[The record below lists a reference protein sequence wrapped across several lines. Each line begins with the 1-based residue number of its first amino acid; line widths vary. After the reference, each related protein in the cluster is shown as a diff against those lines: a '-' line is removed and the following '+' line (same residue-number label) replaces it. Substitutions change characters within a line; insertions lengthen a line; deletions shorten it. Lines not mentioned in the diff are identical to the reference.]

1 MSIKRTTTKRVTKT
15 SSLKPKKKS
24 MATKRAAKKVT
35 KSSSLKPKTKQM
47 SRTKTVARKTTT
59 KRVARK
65 TTTNKV
71 KDFTVGFTNEIY
83 KPILV
88 GKTFALMTTD
98 NQPVTKVAG
107 ITRNRIKQA
116 NDENK
121 AIRGYVGKTG
131 KVTYKLVEMDEFKK
145 VANIIEENACDSVSE
160 AFETH
165 EHLKEFIH
173 EKGKDL
179 KPTGLFIEE
188 LKWKYL
194 LRSAVRGKNIMM
206 TGPTGCGKTLAAQSL
221 VRSLKRPDFYFNL
234 GATQDPRA
242 TLIGNTHFNKE
253 SGTFFSE
260 SAFVKAIKTPNAI
273 ILLDEISR
281 SHPEA
286 WNILMTVLDSG
297 QRYLRL
303 DEAEGSPIV
312 KVANGVTFI
321 ATANIGNEY
330 TSTRIMD
337 RAIMDRFVQI
347 EMDLLDKQS
356 EYELLKFKFPEA
368 DDYSLNALAEI
379 ADTTRQLIKSDAS
392 KISTIVSTRVNVEA
406 AGLIYD
412 GFSLMEA
419 AEIAILP
426 YFSNDGGLDSERVFM
441 KQVVQKYI
449 KTTEEAENKLFTDV
463 DDNAGDDSNTII
475 W

>member
-1 MSIKRTTTKRVTKT
+1 MSRVKTTK
-15 SSLKPKKKS
+15 
-24 MATKRAAKKVT
+24 
-35 KSSSLKPKTKQM
+35 
-47 SRTKTVARKTTT
+47 KTVD
-59 KRVARK
+59 
-65 TTTNKV
+65 TN
-71 KDFTVGFTNEIY
+71 VGFTSECY
-83 KPILV
+83 KTIQV
-88 GKTFALMTTD
+88 GRTFALMTTNND
-98 NQPVTKVAG
+98 VVTKVAG
-107 ITRNRIKQA
+107 ISKAKIKQA
-116 NDENK
+116 NDEGK
-121 AIRGYVGKTG
+121 ALRGYVSKSGG
-131 KVTYKLVEMDEFKK
+131 LTYKLVEMDEFKTLAS
-145 VANIIEENACDSVSE
+145 VIEDTACDSVSE

-173 EKGKDL
+173 SKGEEL
-179 KPTGLFIEE
+179 KPKGLFMDA

-194 LRSAVRGKNIMM
+194 IRSAVRGKNIMM
-206 TGPTGCGKTLAAQSL
+206 TGPTGCGKTLASQSL
-221 VRSLKRPDFYFNL
+221 VKSLNRPDFYFNL

-242 TLIGNTHFNKE
+242 TLIGNTHFNKDN
-253 SGTFFSE
+253 GTFFTE
-260 SAFVKAIKTPNAI
+260 SAFVKAISTPNAI
-273 ILLDEISR
+273 ILLDELSR
-281 SHPEA
+281 AHPEA
-286 WNILMTVLDSG
+286 WNILMTVLDAG

-337 RAIMDRFVQI
+337 RAIMDRFVTI

-356 EYELLKFKFPEA
+356 EYELLKFKFPDA
-368 DDYSLNALAEI
+368 DDYSLSALAEI
-379 ADTTRQLIKSDAS
+379 ADTTRQLIKTDMS

-426 YFSNDGGLDSERVFM
+426 YFSNDGGLDSERVFV
-441 KQVVQKYI
+441 KQLIQKFI
-449 KTTEEAENKLFTDV
+449 KSEKDEQLFNEVKDEN
-463 DDNAGDDSNTII
+463 DSDETIV